1 MTKNELRNI
10 EVLKQLTSDIEV
22 LNALINWLPS
32 DELDEFIEDYIVDN
46 ELEYLY
52 CEDEQYDSKKY

>member
-10 EVLKQLTSDIEV
+10 EVLKQLTNDTEV
-22 LNALINWLPS
+22 LNALINWLPGN
-32 DELDEFIEDYIVDN
+32 ELDEFIEDYIVDN

-52 CEDEQYDSKKY
+52 CEDE

>member
-10 EVLKQLTSDIEV
+10 EVLRQLTNDTQ
-22 LNALINWLPS
+22 LLDALLLWLPS

-52 CEDEQYDSKKY
+52 CEDE

>member
-52 CEDEQYDSKKY
+52 CEDE